1 MTPTTSPLYG
11 FIEDSVIPKGT
22 IKLVVTLRE
31 PPQTTTVM
39 INFFVVKCPLAFNG
53 VLDRLLL
60 KALKALMSFTA

>member
-1 MTPTTSPLYG
+1 MTPMTSPLYE
-11 FIEDSVIPKGT
+11 FIEDSVIPEGT

-31 PPQTTTVM
+31 PPRTTTVM
-39 INFFVVKCPLAFNG
+39 INFLVVKCPSSFNG